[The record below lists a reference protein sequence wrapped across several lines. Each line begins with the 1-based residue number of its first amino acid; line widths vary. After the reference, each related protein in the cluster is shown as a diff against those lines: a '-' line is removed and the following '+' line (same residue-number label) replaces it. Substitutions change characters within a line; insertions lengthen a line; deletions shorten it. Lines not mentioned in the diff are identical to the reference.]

1 MESNQIPTSERQKFA
16 RICPDFVIEIISPS
30 DVLLSIEAKMK
41 EWIDNGCQLAW
52 MVNPK
57 KRTTTLYRSNGD
69 VVVKPFTEWLD
80 GEDILPGF
88 SINMAA
94 IFSPY

>member
-1 MESNQIPTSERQKFA
+1 VEE
-16 RICPDFVIEIISPS
+16 
-30 DVLLSIEAKMK
+30 KMK

-57 KRTTTLYRSNGD
+57 KRTTTVYRNNRD
-69 VVVKPFTEWLD
+69 VIIKPFTELL
-80 GEDILPGF
+80 DILPGF